1 MYPKVPSLGQFFFN
15 ISIIDLFHF
24 TENVSTHNS
33 ADDNT
38 LSAWTT
44 TLSEVIRLLESE
56 RNIAVNLFT
65 NNKMIINPDKFQTI
79 ILDKKKF
86 DLTSKQLVIDKQQ
99 IQNVSWLEHS
109 GIQ

>member
-1 MYPKVPSLGQFFFN
+1 
-15 ISIIDLFHF
+15 
-24 TENVSTHNS
+24 
-33 ADDNT
+33 
-38 LSAWTT
+38 
-44 TLSEVIRLLESE
+44 
-56 RNIAVNLFT
+56 
-65 NNKMIINPDKFQTI
+65 MIINPDKFQTI